1 MRQAIVLLFLGIS
14 ANLIAQESKAK
25 KLPFIRVNYQVG
37 YVLPTNSFLQGDNAS
52 GKPIDSYH
60 AAAIELGFQT
70 NGSKS
75 WHHAWNMPSIGIGF
89 YTADLFNDE
98 ELGKPAAIYAFFNN
112 TLKQWDRFGIHF
124 EGGAGLT
131 FNWKPYDPEINPAN
145 VAIGSYNT
153 VYLDFGIKAQWL
165 LGRHFQFDLAYTFTH
180 FSNGATTLPNMGIN
194 MTGPKVSLAYH
205 FKGNEPTFIALAQKG
220 FIKKNEF
227 VADLKFS
234 TKQVKFDTS
243 ITQISTQYLGIN
255 YNVYGLAF
263 GYLRYPTEKWKY
275 GAGIETAY
283 DESATAQLDVV
294 DGVYNPVETPQK
306 YHWNMSIYISGQMVL
321 GKTSIFADLGYY
333 IWRQEIPGQ
342 TPDFYQRFGVRIDI
356 YKGIQI
362 GGALRAYN
370 FGIADY
376 IEWSIGYKLGYPKA
390 SN

>member
-1 MRQAIVLLFLGIS
+1 MKQIIFLLLLSFSIHL
-14 ANLIAQESKAK
+14 NAQEVK
-25 KLPFIRVNYQVG
+25 KDRFPFLRLNYQAG
-37 YVLPTNSFLQGDNAS
+37 GVLPTNSFLKGDNAS
-52 GKPIDSYH
+52 GQPINSYH

-70 NGSKS
+70 NGTKS

-89 YTADLFNDE
+89 YTADFFNDE

-153 VYLDFGIKAQWL
+153 VYLDFGLKAQWL
-165 LGRHFQFDLAYTFTH
+165 LGKNFQLDLAYTFTH
-180 FSNGATTLPNMGIN
+180 FSNGATKLPNMGIN

-205 FKGNEPTFIALAQKG
+205 FKGNQPVFYEPTFEE
-220 FIKKNEF
+220 FVKKNEF
-227 VADLKFS
+227 VADLKVS

-243 ITQISTQYLGIN
+243 ITQLSTQYLGIN
-255 YNVYGLAF
+255 YNVYGLSI

-275 GAGIETAY
+275 GAGLETAY
-283 DESATAQLDVV
+283 DASATAQLDVV
-294 DGVYNPVETPQK
+294 DGEYNPVETAPK
-306 YHWNMSIYISGQMVL
+306 YHWNVSAYISGQMVL

-333 IWRQEIPGQ
+333 ILREEIPGQ
-342 TPDFYQRFGVRIDI
+342 TPAFFQRFGVRIDVF
-356 YKGIQI
+356 KGIQI

-376 IEWSIGYKLGYPKA
+376 IEWSIGYKLSRPK
-390 SN
+390 